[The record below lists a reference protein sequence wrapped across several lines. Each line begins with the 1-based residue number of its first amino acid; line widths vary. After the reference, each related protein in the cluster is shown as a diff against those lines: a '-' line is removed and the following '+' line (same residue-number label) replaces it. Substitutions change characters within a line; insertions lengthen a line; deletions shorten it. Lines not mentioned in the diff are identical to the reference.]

1 MAAMQDSD
9 RIAACADFQ
18 RDVSASREVL
28 SSLTKAQLKAA
39 FDAADQWASDNAA
52 SFNAALP
59 AAARNN
65 LTASQKSRLLRDVLR
80 KRFEKGV

>member
-9 RIAACADFQ
+9 RIAAWADFQ
-18 RDVSASREVL
+18 RDLSAVREVL

-59 AAARNN
+59 AAVRSN
-65 LTASQKSRLLRDVLR
+65 LTAAQKVRLLRDVLR
-80 KRFEKGV
+80 KRLEKGA